1 MSKMRNFFNRNS
13 PPGMELKQEWCV
25 FLIGNIGSM
34 VLSFLGFMGK
44 YLEARRQL
52 FTYFEFGKKE
62 LIEGAIITP
71 FLNLL
76 GGYLAGFFWVA
87 CFLLGN
93 IVYHYT
99 YYRQGSMS
107 IYLMKRLP
115 HKGEIHRRA
124 LVLPCLA
131 ILATIAVAL
140 ATILFFYIIYI
151 LATPVVCL
159 PYEALREIG
168 R

>member
-1 MSKMRNFFNRNS
+1 MSKVRKFLERNA

-34 VLSFLGFMGK
+34 ILGFIGFMGQ
-44 YLEARRQL
+44 YTNARRQL
-52 FTYFEFGKKE
+52 FAYDEFGKKE
-62 LIEGAIITP
+62 LIEGAVIPP
-71 FLNLL
+71 FQNLL

-87 CFLLGN
+87 CFLLGY
-93 IVYHYT
+93 IVYHYI

-124 LVLPCLA
+124 LTLPALGV
-131 ILATIAVAL
+131 IATVTAAL
-140 ATILFFYIIYI
+140 ATILLFYIIYI
-151 LATPVVCL
+151 LATPVACL